1 MEIATCSTVGGTRE
15 VKAGYWMWRF
25 IERVTTIYLP
35 PKPTTS
41 DFKSGPTKEKFMGRS
56 MEG

>member
-1 MEIATCSTVGGTRE
+1 MEIATCSTVGRTRE

-25 IERVTTIYLP
+25 IEKVTTIYLP

-41 DFKSGPTKEKFMGRS
+41 DFKSGPTKE
-56 MEG
+56 